1 MTCKEIATEVE
12 YMENQGT
19 PSRRKYFIQRYIS
32 EGATEEEATGWAE
45 KALIMSYNGCTDD
58 QIFEGLAFK
67 ERVREVAI

>member
-12 YMENQGT
+12 YTENQGT
-19 PSRRKYFIQRYIS
+19 SSRRNSFIQRYIS
-32 EGATEEEATGWAE
+32 EGMTKEEAAGWAE
-45 KALIMSYNGCTDD
+45 KALTMSYNGCTDD

>member
-12 YMENQGT
+12 CMENMGRH
-19 PSRRKYFIQRYIS
+19 SRCEFFIQRFIS
-32 EGATEEEATGWAE
+32 EGMTEEEATGWAE
-45 KALIMSYNGCTDD
+45 KALTMSYNGCTDD

>member
-1 MTCKEIATEVE
+1 MTDKEIATEVE

-19 PSRRKYFIQRYIS
+19 SSRRDFFIQRYIS
-32 EGATEEEATGWAE
+32 EGMTEEEAAGWAE
-45 KALIMSYNGCTDD
+45 KALTMSYNGCTDD

>member
-12 YMENQGT
+12 YMENMGRH
-19 PSRRKYFIQRYIS
+19 SRRKLFIQRFIS
-32 EGATEEEATGWAE
+32 EGMTEEEAAGWAE
-45 KALIMSYNGCTDD
+45 KALTMSYNGCTDE

>member
-12 YMENQGT
+12 YTENQGT
-19 PSRRKYFIQRYIS
+19 SSRRDLFIQRYIS
-32 EGATEEEATGWAE
+32 EGMTEEEVVFLAE
-45 KALIMSYNGCTDD
+45 KALTMSYNGCTDD

>member
-12 YMENQGT
+12 YTENQGT
-19 PSRRKYFIQRYIS
+19 SSRRNFFIQRYIS
-32 EGATEEEATGWAE
+32 EGMTKEEAEGWAE